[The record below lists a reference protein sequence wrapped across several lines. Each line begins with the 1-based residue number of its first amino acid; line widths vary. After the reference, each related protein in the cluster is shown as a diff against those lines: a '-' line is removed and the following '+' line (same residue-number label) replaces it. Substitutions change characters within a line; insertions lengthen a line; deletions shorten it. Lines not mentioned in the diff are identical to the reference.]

1 MKEDDWMT
9 RAQVTILKY
18 SYLEGDKRVYK
29 FEVMDKYNIEDEADR
44 LDAMILKSRLLKE
57 KLSGYQQ
64 LWIKNT
70 AIIQ

>member
-29 FEVMDKYNIEDEADR
+29 FEVMDKYDIEDEADR

-70 AIIQ
+70 AII

>member
-29 FEVMDKYNIEDEADR
+29 FEVMDKYDIEDEADR
-44 LDAMILKSRLLKE
+44 LDAMILKSKLLKE
-57 KLSGYQQ
+57 KLKGYQQ

-70 AIIQ
+70 AII

>member
-70 AIIQ
+70 AII

>member
-1 MKEDDWMT
+1 MGNDDWMT

-29 FEVMDKYNIEDEADR
+29 FEVMDKYDIEDEADR
-44 LDAMILKSRLLKE
+44 LDAMILKSKLLKE
-57 KLSGYQQ
+57 QLNGYQQ

-70 AIIQ
+70 AII

>member
-1 MKEDDWMT
+1 MREDDWMT

-29 FEVMDKYNIEDEADR
+29 FEVMDKYDIEDEADR
-44 LDAMILKSRLLKE
+44 LDAMILKSKLLKE
-57 KLSGYQQ
+57 QLNGYQQ

-70 AIIQ
+70 AII

>member
-1 MKEDDWMT
+1 MDDWMT

-29 FEVMDKYNIEDEADR
+29 FEVMDKYDIEDEADR
-44 LDAMILKSRLLKE
+44 LDAMILKSKMLGA
-57 KLSGYQQ
+57 KLNGYQQ

-70 AIIQ
+70 QII

>member
-1 MKEDDWMT
+1 MREDDWMT

-29 FEVMDKYNIEDEADR
+29 FEVMDKYDIENEADR
-44 LDAMILKSRLLKE
+44 LDAMILKSKLLKE
-57 KLSGYQQ
+57 QLNGYQQ

-70 AIIQ
+70 AII